1 MLDTSISPIYVCL
14 LLTLSLSV
22 CFPKNK
28 PLLYFNILLMWVL
41 ALFRDITVGTD
52 TLGYSDDY
60 QMLHGFDDIYKIRHD
75 FELGFVALIVWFKEY
90 ITTDYLP
97 FVSLIFIPFFAGCL
111 RFINFKQVSFPLA
124 LFFLYTWGA
133 YFFAY
138 NGMRQMMV
146 LGIVLL
152 FIPWLYQRKYAKFA
166 IAVIITALLFHRS
179 GIIMLSL
186 IPVHYWIT
194 VKGRFPAKKW
204 LYAMVWISFAMFF
217 IGKTFLQKLLVPIIS
232 LFDVTYTSYI
242 LGNESVELGFMYNLG
257 QSLATSLLIFL
268 YKRGETDFEMLLFI
282 IGISV
287 YNIMGMFSVF
297 GPRLA
302 IYWTIFGIALIPRVL
317 TNLDKKRKQEQICAF
332 IFICYTLVIFLYS
345 YHFNNFG
352 EVNPYIFR

>member
-1 MLDTSISPIYVCL
+1 MLATSISPIYVCL

-28 PLLYFNILLMWVL
+28 LLLYFNILLMWVL

-75 FELGFVALIVWFKEY
+75 FEIGFVALIVWFKEY
-90 ITTDYLP
+90 ITPDYLP

-111 RFINFKQVSFPLA
+111 RFISFRQVSFPLA
-124 LFFLYTWGA
+124 LFFLYVWGA

-138 NGMRQMMV
+138 NAMRQMMV

-194 VKGRFPAKKW
+194 VKGRFPAKVW

-217 IGKTFLQKLLVPIIS
+217 VGKTFLQNLLMPIVSIY
-232 LFDVTYTSYI
+232 DATYSYYI
-242 LGNESVELGFMYNLG
+242 LGSHNEELGFTYNLG
-257 QSLATSLLIFL
+257 QSIAASLLIFI
-268 YKRGETDFEMLLFI
+268 YKREKMNFEMFLFVL
-282 IGISV
+282 GISV
-287 YNIMGMFSVF
+287 YNIMGMFSNY

-302 IYWTIFGIALIPRVL
+302 IYWTLFGIVL
-317 TNLDKKRKQEQICAF
+317 FPQVIANRDQKSKQERICIF
-332 IFICYTLVIFLYS
+332 IFICYMLIRFFYS
-345 YHFNNFG
+345 YHFNNIS
-352 EVNPYIFR
+352 EINPYILR

>member
-1 MLDTSISPIYVCL
+1 MLDTSLSPIYACL
-14 LLTLSLSV
+14 LLTLSLSA
-22 CFPKNK
+22 CYPKNK

-75 FELGFVALIVWFKEY
+75 FEIGFVALIVWFKKC
-90 ITTDYLP
+90 ITPEYLP

-111 RFINFKQVSFPLA
+111 RFISYKKVSFPLA
-124 LFFLYTWGA
+124 LFFLFTWGA

-152 FIPWLYQRKYAKFA
+152 FIPWLYQRKYVKFA
-166 IAVIITALLFHRS
+166 IAVLITALLFHRS
-179 GIIMLSL
+179 GAIMLSL

-194 VKGRFPAKKW
+194 VKDRFPAKKW
-204 LYAMVWISFAMFF
+204 LYMMVWISFVMFF
-217 IGKTFLQKLLVPIIS
+217 IGKTFLQNLLVPIIS
-232 LFDVTYTSYI
+232 LYDVTYTGYI

-257 QSLATSLLIFL
+257 QSLAASLLIFL
-268 YKRGETDFEMLLFI
+268 YRKGRMNFEMFLFI
-282 IGISV
+282 LGISV
-287 YNIMGMFSVF
+287 YNIMGMFSLY

-302 IYWTIFGIALIPRVL
+302 IYWTIFGIVLIPQVL
-317 TNLDKKRKQEQICAF
+317 TNRNRKTKQEQMCIF
-332 IFICYTLVIFLYS
+332 IFICYAFINFFYS

-352 EVNPYIFR
+352 EVNPYVLR